1 MNTIFSKNFE
11 SKISLEKNFS
21 LIALV
26 WFNFFWK
33 SSDIQLRSKHTR
45 VKYVKSQEKLCLCDK
60 RKENIQITGK
70 EDKFQKFDIFY
81 WKNYLKSCAEI
92 NHCDYI
98 YVNRRRYLWVFNY
111 MHEKKHIWN
120 WTKSLGIFHFHLLLW
135 NHSFKS
141 INYSQAGP
149 LDRLLLVLSVFCSYC
164 QTKLPLVIGRR

>member
-11 SKISLEKNFS
+11 SNISLEKNFS

-26 WFNFFWK
+26 WFNFFWQ
-33 SSDIQLRSKHTR
+33 SSDIELRSKHTR
-45 VKYVKSQEKLCLCDK
+45 GKCFCWEEKLCLCDK
-60 RKENIQITGK
+60 RKENIQITRK

-81 WKNYLKSCAEI
+81 WKNSLKSCVEN
-92 NHCDYI
+92 NHCDCV
-98 YVNRRRYLWVFNY
+98 YV
-111 MHEKKHIWN
+111 
-120 WTKSLGIFHFHLLLW
+120 WTRSLGIFHFHLLLR

-141 INYSQAGP
+141 INYSQTGP